1 MLFRSGM
8 DIKMKR
14 KLQMALVLAFACC
27 MATSASGVS
36 YAAAPGV
43 REIHAEDKVQPRYI
57 NTAIISSDLR
67 LDGGTAHCYSSVTA
81 KRVCHISVNMELQ
94 RKDGNTWK
102 MKASW
107 RDSVDSITLSMSK
120 TFGLTERGTYRV
132 KAYFNVAGEE
142 LSYTSSSRTY

>member
-1 MLFRSGM
+1 
-8 DIKMKR
+8 MKR

-27 MATSASGVS
+27 MATGASGVS

>member
-1 MLFRSGM
+1 
-8 DIKMKR
+8 MKR

-27 MATSASGVS
+27 MATGASGVS

-57 NTAIISSDLR
+57 NTINIAADMNLKGS
-67 LDGGTAHCYSSVTA
+67 TASCYSSVTA

-107 RDSVDSITLSMSK
+107 RDSVDGITLSMSK
-120 TFGLTERGTYRV
+120 SFGLTERGTYRV

-142 LSYTSSSRTY
+142 LSYTSITHTY